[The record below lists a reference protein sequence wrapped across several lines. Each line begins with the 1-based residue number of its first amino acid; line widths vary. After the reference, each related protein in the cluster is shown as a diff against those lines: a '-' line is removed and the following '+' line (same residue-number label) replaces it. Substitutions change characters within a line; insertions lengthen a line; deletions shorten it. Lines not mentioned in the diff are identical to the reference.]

1 MKSFFSLAKY
11 PKLYFAFVGLGA
23 IVNLKFRIL
32 NTYYIL
38 YRTNVKYCTS
48 NSENLFLLQGQ
59 LFKSKV
65 LKLSRNPFRKSQPQ
79 TKINIWKLKQNTI
92 SVSHSFIS
100 TFFPFEKFSTK
111 TIFKISS
118 WRLFAEFVFCEMPS
132 DQMPCNC
139 REHEILHQIMPGQQ
153 IPSFA

>member
-48 NSENLFLLQGQ
+48 NSENF
-59 LFKSKV
+59 FAKSIVESKV
-65 LKLSRNPFRKSQPQ
+65 LKLLE
-79 TKINIWKLKQNTI
+79 I
-92 SVSHSFIS
+92 
-100 TFFPFEKFSTK
+100 
-111 TIFKISS
+111 
-118 WRLFAEFVFCEMPS
+118 LFAKHNRK
-132 DQMPCNC
+132 QK
-139 REHEILHQIMPGQQ
+139 
-153 IPSFA
+153 

>member
-48 NSENLFLLQGQ
+48 NSENF
-59 LFKSKV
+59 FAKSIV
-65 LKLSRNPFRKSQPQ
+65 
-79 TKINIWKLKQNTI
+79 
-92 SVSHSFIS
+92 
-100 TFFPFEKFSTK
+100 
-111 TIFKISS
+111 
-118 WRLFAEFVFCEMPS
+118 
-132 DQMPCNC
+132 
-139 REHEILHQIMPGQQ
+139 
-153 IPSFA
+153 

>member
-1 MKSFFSLAKY
+1 MHLPFQYYFMYIAPMCSLVLVITMFPSCIALSTENTWFPCNQQTASATERTDNVKLILIAFTQTFNHEKFFFSLAKY

-48 NSENLFLLQGQ
+48 NSENFLQSQ

-65 LKLSRNPFRKSQPQ
+65 LKLLE
-79 TKINIWKLKQNTI
+79 I
-92 SVSHSFIS
+92 
-100 TFFPFEKFSTK
+100 
-111 TIFKISS
+111 
-118 WRLFAEFVFCEMPS
+118 LFAKHNRK
-132 DQMPCNC
+132 QK
-139 REHEILHQIMPGQQ
+139 
-153 IPSFA
+153 